1 MKGKIFLI
9 VAAIVVALALTA
21 FVVFPT
27 TESGK
32 QEKVQTT
39 ENTSIGEIC
48 EHHCTC
54 SDCSGSGWIKVD
66 DEGCNKCKITELEYT
81 CGKCGSSMKSLGKP
95 KLVDNMKNLQYTFKC
110 TNDNCKHECTYK
122 TPSK

>member
-27 TESGK
+27 NED
-32 QEKVQTT
+32 EKVQTT

-54 SDCSGSGWIKVD
+54 SDCSSGGYITHQDSCK
-66 DEGCNKCKITELEYT
+66 KCYFESKLNSFY
-81 CGKCGSSMKSLGKP
+81 CGKCDSRMNTSS
-95 KLVDNMKNLQYTFKC
+95 VYKNGYLYTTCTC
-110 TNDNCKHECTYK
+110 TNTKCNHSCIFKK
-122 TPSK
+122 KQ

>member
-1 MKGKIFLI
+1 MKGKFFLI

-27 TESGK
+27 NED
-32 QEKVQTT
+32 EKVQTT
-39 ENTSIGEIC
+39 ENTSIGEVC

-54 SDCSGSGWIKVD
+54 SDCNGSGWEKVN
-66 DEGCNKCKITELEYT
+66 DEGCNKCKITELGYT
-81 CGKCGSSMKSLGKP
+81 CGKCGSSMKSEGTP
-95 KLVDNMKNLQYTFKC
+95 VFVDNMKNLQYTFKC
-110 TNDNCKHECTYK
+110 TNDNCKHKCTYK

>member
-27 TESGK
+27 NEDGK
-32 QEKVQTT
+32 VQKVQTT
-39 ENTSIGEIC
+39 ENTSIGEVC

-54 SDCSGSGWIKVD
+54 SDCNGSGWEKVD
-66 DEGCNKCKITELEYT
+66 DNCDKCKISDLGYT
-81 CGKCGSSMKSLGKP
+81 CGKCGSSMKSEGTP
-95 KLVDNMKNLQYTFKC
+95 VFVDNMKNLQYTFKC
-110 TNDNCKHECTYK
+110 TNDNCKHKCTYK

>member
-27 TESGK
+27 NED
-32 QEKVQTT
+32 EKVQTT
-39 ENTSIGEIC
+39 ENTSIGEVC

-54 SDCSGSGWIKVD
+54 SDCTSGGYIKHQD
-66 DEGCNKCKITELEYT
+66 SCEKCYFDSKMHSFY
-81 CGKCGSSMKSLGKP
+81 CGKCGTRMNTTSKYENGYL
-95 KLVDNMKNLQYTFKC
+95 YTTCTCTKCNHNCIFK
-110 TNDNCKHECTYK
+110 KK
-122 TPSK
+122 Q